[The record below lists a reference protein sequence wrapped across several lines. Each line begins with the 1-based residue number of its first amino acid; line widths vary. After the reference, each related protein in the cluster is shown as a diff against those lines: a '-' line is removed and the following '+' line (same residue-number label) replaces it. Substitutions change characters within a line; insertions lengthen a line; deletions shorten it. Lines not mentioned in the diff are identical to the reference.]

1 MSSAPDPEPEHYD
14 VLVVGAGMGGV
25 CAAARLADA
34 GQRPL
39 LVERLDR
46 VGGRASTFEV
56 DGFRINTGA
65 VAIEYGGT
73 MERTF
78 DELGIGDRF
87 ALRDPQPANLFQVKG
102 KVIDPAK
109 GGWKFLIDQ
118 MTRKGA
124 GVLQKLGGARKGEL
138 PEEQVTLADWVGG
151 ATSNATVHRLFR
163 NLAAAI
169 FAVNAD
175 EIPARAFLTY
185 FTQKGAFKHFGF
197 HPEGTIGITGALAD
211 VAVERGGEL
220 WLESEVVR
228 LHVDGGRV
236 TGATIRRAGGAEVE
250 VTVGAVI
257 SNVGPV
263 ATVDLVGDEAIGADY
278 AARIRERSNPS
289 ANIIV
294 HVASRR
300 PLIDAPGL
308 LLCSDTDRVCNL
320 GNMTATC
327 PELAPEGWHLT
338 VAYAV
343 PIPAVGDFDAEHEV
357 ERSLEELRDAFPVM
371 NDPETRVLDVRVMR
385 GDWPAQRAVSGY
397 ELPRETPLDN
407 LFNVGDGVRDY
418 GSGGTQSCAETAK
431 AVVDEL
437 LGGVPAGSAR

>member
-1 MSSAPDPEPEHYD
+1 MNSAPDHYD
-14 VLVVGAGMGGV
+14 VLVIGAGMGGV
-25 CAAARLADA
+25 CAAARLAHA

-46 VGGRASTFEV
+46 VGGRASTFDV
-56 DGFRINTGA
+56 DGFKVNTGA

-73 MERTF
+73 MEQTF
-78 DELGIGDRF
+78 VDLGIGERF

-102 KVIDPAK
+102 KTVNPAK

-118 MTRKGA
+118 MTKKGA

-138 PEEQVTLADWVGG
+138 PEEQVTLAEWVGG

-163 NLAAAI
+163 NLSAAI

-175 EIPARAFLTY
+175 EIPAKAFLTY

-197 HPEGTIGITGALAD
+197 HPEGTIGVTRALSDA
-211 VAVERGGEL
+211 AVEAGGEL
-220 WLESEVVR
+220 WLRSEVTALQVE
-228 LHVDGGRV
+228 DGRV
-236 TGATIRRAGGAEVE
+236 TGATISRAGEAVQ

-263 ATVDLVGDEAIGADY
+263 ATIDLVGEQALGAEY
-278 AARIRERSNPS
+278 VARIRERSNPS
-289 ANIIV
+289 ANIII
-294 HVASRR
+294 HVASRE

-343 PIPAVGDFDAEHEV
+343 PIPAVGDFDAEREL
-357 ERSLEELRDAFPVM
+357 ELSLQELRDTFPVM
-371 NDPETRVLDVRVMR
+371 NDPETRVIDVRVMR

-437 LGGVPAGSAR
+437 LGGVPAPIPS

>member
-1 MSSAPDPEPEHYD
+1 MSSAPDHYD
-14 VLVVGAGMGGV
+14 VLVIGAGMGGV
-25 CAAARLADA
+25 CAAARLAHA

-46 VGGRASTFEV
+46 VGGRASTFDV
-56 DGFRINTGA
+56 DGFKVNTGA

-73 MERTF
+73 MEQTF
-78 DELGIGDRF
+78 VDLGIGERF

-102 KVIDPAK
+102 KTVNPAK

-118 MTRKGA
+118 MTKKGA

-138 PEEQVTLADWVGG
+138 PEEQVTLAEWVGG

-163 NLAAAI
+163 NLSAAI

-175 EIPARAFLTY
+175 EIPAKAFLTY

-197 HPEGTIGITGALAD
+197 HPEGTIGVTRALSDA
-211 VAVERGGEL
+211 AVEAGGEL
-220 WLESEVVR
+220 WLESEVTALQVE
-228 LHVDGGRV
+228 DGRV
-236 TGATIRRAGGAEVE
+236 TGATISRAGEAVQ

-263 ATVDLVGDEAIGADY
+263 ATIDLVGEQALGAEY

-289 ANIIV
+289 ANIII
-294 HVASRR
+294 HVASRE

-343 PIPAVGDFDAEHEV
+343 PIPAVGDFDAEREV
-357 ERSLEELRDAFPVM
+357 ELSLQELRDTFPVM
-371 NDPETRVLDVRVMR
+371 NDPETRVIDVRVMR

-437 LGGVPAGSAR
+437 LGGVPAPIPS